1 MTITRSNMTMG
12 FPPFRGA
19 VRALLLANAAIYVLL
34 LLALSFAPALGQ
46 RILEL
51 GSLSAEGI
59 LHGRVWQF
67 VTYAFLHLDPLQF
80 VLVMLGIYFIGSAV
94 EERIGPRRFVKL
106 YFFSAIV
113 AGILGFL
120 LSLSGV
126 MAQGPAFTAGA
137 AANGVFMVFY
147 LICGNQPLILFPIP
161 ISIPAKYLVIF
172 TAAIE
177 AAYLLLSHFALFY
190 FVLLLGLGSG
200 YLWHRMAS
208 RRSLG
213 GFLLEPAY
221 GIRGAYY
228 RWKRRRA
235 AKQFEVY
242 MRKHGGATYVD
253 PLAEKQDPRDKAPQ
267 KKNGES
273 REPWVH

>member
-1 MTITRSNMTMG
+1 MLTRSNMSMG

-19 VRALLLANAAIYVLL
+19 VRAVVLASAAIYVVILL
-34 LLALSFAPALGQ
+34 TLSFAPPLGQ
-46 RILEL
+46 AILAL
-51 GSLSAEGI
+51 GSLSPEGI
-59 LHGRVWQF
+59 RHGLVWQF
-67 VTYAFLHLDPLQF
+67 VTYSFIHVDPLGF
-80 VLVMLGIYFIGSAV
+80 VLVMLSLYFIGGAV
-94 EERIGPRRFVKL
+94 EERIGARRFLQL
-106 YFFSAIV
+106 YFFSAIG

-120 LSLSGV
+120 LSLTGGL
-126 MAQGPAFTAGA
+126 AQGAAFTAGA
-137 AANGVFMVFY
+137 AANGLLMVFY
-147 LICGNQPLILFPIP
+147 LLYRNAPILLFPLPIP
-161 ISIPAKYLVIF
+161 IPVKYIVIF

-177 AAYLLLSHFALFY
+177 AAYLMLSHFNLFY
-190 FVLLLGLGSG
+190 FVLLFGLGTG

-213 GFLLEPAY
+213 VVVKEPWY
-221 GIRGAYY
+221 NLRGAYY

-242 MRKHGGATYVD
+242 MRKHGGSTYVD
-253 PLAEKQDPRDKAPQ
+253 PLAEDHDPRDKAPQ